1 MRPPRIHS
9 PNSSRIAVIAIMFLM
24 LFSWTVI
31 LASAQDEVVQK
42 TLKKGTV
49 NQGSKLVV
57 QNYSPGLV
65 QLNGVWYKFS
75 GATDFLDTAGAR
87 ISRKSIP
94 VGTMVNIVYITDRD
108 TTEDYPFNPKDKVL
122 TKVQVVATTKK

>member
-9 PNSSRIAVIAIMFLM
+9 PNSSRIAVSAIMFLM

-49 NQGSKLVV
+49 HQGSKLVV
-57 QNYSPGLV
+57 QQYGFHMM
-65 QLNGVWYKFS
+65 QINGVWYKFY
-75 GATDFLDTAGAR
+75 GATEFLDSSGER

-94 VGTMVNIVYITDRD
+94 TGCLVNIVYITDKD
-108 TTEDYPFNPKDKVL
+108 TTEMYQFDPRDKVL
-122 TKVQVVATTKK
+122 TRVQVVATTKK